1 MKEKDAIMYRINK
14 ALNKEEINTVVKA
27 ISLLGNVLINDLKET
42 QFSTIKEAVYSVF
55 ENSKIKKE
63 LKLELISR
71 LYNDNDLLLYRI
83 DARLKIRLQ
92 NKIKEGE
99 KLISNKDVDSLIDA
113 IIKEELTNQN

>member
-92 NKIKEGE
+92 NKIKKGE